1 MSHSSEPSDDTG
13 SGSHG
18 SPPAAAHSWR
28 SGHAARPGHRAHG
41 AESRSTAGST
51 TAAPTSQT
59 SWRGRNDVPKR
70 TGSLWLMVR
79 RILLTFAAIALIVLL
94 VRMLLTVNR
103 QVPIVVGSVTNY
115 RLPLAIIPQADE
127 DRRLL
132 ASLASSEK
140 SFFPGSAEIF
150 DVSPSL
156 VTATADEM
164 FATLTST
171 LRQSKPGG
179 PDGDMAIVYLTAL
192 GTLDNKGR
200 PCIIPPE
207 NSEDPMESSEDSY
220 LQVDRLLTGLR
231 DALPERVGILVVLD
245 ACKPSTDWPLG
256 VDDGA
261 FTPAVE
267 TLMAGSTL
275 KRMWVMMPAAT
286 GQHGY
291 SSAAQGASGAMLEF
305 VRGLRGAADARPWGD
320 ANGRVGLRELAA
332 YLAVSVD
339 RWALAT
345 LGDRQTPVLLT
356 PSFNRDADVAIAW
369 TSTRSPAL
377 DIQKDLEADN
387 DTWLAERWR
396 AAERLR
402 PTAIREQPLL
412 WASYLQLLMRAEH
425 LRTAGAAFRDQQ
437 VNVDTTVHRLE
448 TALNLPLI
456 SNAQLL
462 PGIRLAYKRSSSV
475 REREDDDVRDWL
487 AAVERH
493 IALDGPRSKT
503 ATPPAIAEDVDR
515 WTLRAEAA
523 WLWLV
528 DKCESNAP
536 VNRETVVHWLECVGT
551 RLEGAAFNPG
561 QIHFLRMLIRW
572 ADADDWQRQPEAFR
586 GFIRLIAKSRQA
598 VYSQDVRADRIIGTE
613 DLANRGNAAMRAAFD
628 LVFVGG
634 AANIDKA
641 VALSREGIEAF
652 DQRITISARIR
663 QSLELLD
670 RVRAELPYL
679 VTWWVE
685 ELRHAVR
692 QQGDLES
699 GALRR
704 KPADVV
710 ALLTAVEQLEQAV
723 DAMLT
728 TGEDEPTLTASVDR
742 LDELRSTCETLFGSL
757 KSVFLTDCADLA
769 TQAPDS
775 PRTYGRIRRILGV
788 PLVLG
793 DLRMR
798 LLRRADNLDRR
809 QAALLAR
816 EAFLSD
822 EPLPPVDPAA
832 VVAGWIPWRNQ
843 LTHPI
848 LPVLATDTSGA
859 STLPTSAADIA
870 TTVGR
875 QVTEVR
881 SAARSLP
888 AIIADLDRQ
897 RAELDV
903 GSLESDAKALA
914 LLARGSGVS
923 RRLAAVAGQRSRI
936 AESTTPTQRY
946 FAAAWHKRLLQHAAI
961 TLEEFWG
968 GVEPDEPVYCFFKAR
983 VLLESAGEITRSNG
997 IRFGDRDRDRLAA
1010 QINAV
1015 SSQWNGF
1022 ATLELTPNRLILPS
1036 SRDVEPTRNEA
1047 SLAARPGVPSGLAA
1061 LWLSES
1067 VGGPPLALLRRDTT
1081 DVSPGVA
1088 RPAPASRT
1096 GVRVVPQPEE
1106 ASWQLDS
1113 AAARGV
1119 ELNRTAVLDM
1129 TAWYRGHRMVVG
1141 LPVAVAAAART
1152 IEWEASPR
1160 LETRIT
1166 VRGDLPQAQSV
1177 SIIFDCSGS
1186 MGQRL
1191 ADGRTRL
1198 DAGRAAVAELL
1209 TSMAKSGRWDVS
1221 LWLYGHRTKWSRD
1234 KEGKYV
1240 AGLTDSGN
1248 AAKAAAERAGT
1259 PFTLVPGDDV
1269 EQVLPMQALTPAAVE
1284 RIGMTLAPI
1293 EPGGETPLYLAI
1305 SEALTT
1311 DFDRGRT
1318 DIPGHVLVVTDG
1330 ANDQTGGRFVTAAAV
1345 EDQLARK
1352 NGRRRVPLR
1361 IDVVGF
1367 GFAPNA
1373 TDRASRMDDVRNLA
1387 ISSGGRF
1394 FEAANAETLAKSLR
1408 ASLRVMQWKVQ
1419 GPEAP
1424 RESVALGSAIMVP
1437 SPLVGRP
1444 QAYEAVLESGASPPR
1459 CGFEAE
1465 GGEALDLYVSGGG
1478 RRLEFRRYD
1487 GGTEQGLRD
1496 SRTNL
1501 FAPSDP
1507 QRLCF
1512 VGAHLASRGGESV
1525 RFPLSIQNANAAEFS
1540 PRPTEAWVEITPRFV
1555 DGSVGAPFVFYD
1567 LSFQQNRP
1575 VPVLDLL
1582 ATRWPRSADRAEIRA
1597 WFRFTKTPS
1606 DVTVPLAELTPSVER
1621 RLELASLPGS
1631 EIRVTLAPAETADQ
1645 VQLSVLESHPAPLA
1659 DKLPCLRVCVSP
1671 ACIRAVHIVEPE
1683 TGRVR
1688 HEFTVRAEG
1697 GRVSQDS
1704 QLLITDKQRVL
1715 NGAVSLT
1722 AAGEGQLTVPVPA
1735 E

>member
-1 MSHSSEPSDDTG
+1 MSHSSVPSDDTG

-18 SPPAAAHSWR
+18 SPPPAAHSWR
-28 SGHAARPGHRAHG
+28 TGRPVYRADG
-41 AESRSTAGST
+41 AEGRSTPGST
-51 TAAPTSQT
+51 IAALTGRM
-59 SWRGRNDVPKR
+59 SWRGRHDLQKR
-70 TGSLWLMVR
+70 GGSFWLMVR
-79 RILLTFAAIALIVLL
+79 RILLTVAAIALIVLL

-115 RLPLAIIPQADE
+115 RSPLAIIPQADE

-150 DVSPSL
+150 DVSSSL

-164 FATLTST
+164 FDSLTSA

-179 PDGDMAIVYLTAL
+179 PDGNMAIVYLTAL
-192 GTLDNKGR
+192 GTLDNKGH
-200 PCIIPPE
+200 PCIIPPG
-207 NSEDPMESSEDSY
+207 NSEDPMESPEDSY
-220 LQVDRLLTGLR
+220 LQVDRLLAGLR
-231 DALPERVGILVVLD
+231 DALPEHVGILVVLD
-245 ACKPSTDWPLG
+245 ACTPSTDWPLG

-267 TLMAGSTL
+267 ALMAGSTL
-275 KRMWVMMPAAT
+275 KRLWVMVPAAT
-286 GQHGY
+286 GQHCY
-291 SSAAQGASGAMLEF
+291 SSAAQGASGAMMEF
-305 VRGLRGAADARPWGD
+305 VRGLRGAADAKPWGD
-320 ANGRVGLRELAA
+320 ANGRVGLRELGA
-332 YLAVSVD
+332 YLAVRVD

-356 PSFNRDADVAIAW
+356 PPSDRNTDVAIAW
-369 TSTRSPAL
+369 ASTRSPL
-377 DIQKDLEADN
+377 LEVQTDFEIDN

-402 PTAIREQPLL
+402 PTAIRERPLL
-412 WASYLQLLMRAEH
+412 WASYLHLLMRAEH
-425 LRTAGAAFRDQQ
+425 LRTAGVAFRDQQ
-437 VNVDTTVHRLE
+437 VNVDATVQRLE
-448 TALNLPLI
+448 TSLNLPLI
-456 SNAQLL
+456 SNARLL

-493 IALDGPRSKT
+493 IALDGPPSKT
-503 ATPPAIAEDVDR
+503 ANPPVITDDVDR
-515 WTLRAEAA
+515 WMLRAEAA

-528 DKCESNAP
+528 DKCESSAP
-536 VNRETVVHWLECVGT
+536 VNRETVVRWLECVGT
-551 RLEGAAFNPG
+551 RPEGAAFNPG
-561 QIHFLRMLIRW
+561 QIHFLRMLTRW
-572 ADADDWQRQPEAFR
+572 ADTADWQRQPEAFR
-586 GFIRLIAKSRQA
+586 VFIQLVSKSRQS
-598 VYSQDVRADRIIGTE
+598 VYAQDVRVDRIIGTE
-613 DLANRGNAAMRAAFD
+613 DLANRGNAAMREAFD

-634 AANIDKA
+634 AVNIDKA
-641 VALSREGIEAF
+641 VALSREGLDAF
-652 DQRITISARIR
+652 DQRVTLSARKL
-663 QSLELLD
+663 QALELLD
-670 RVRAELPYL
+670 AVRAELPYL

-692 QQGDLES
+692 QQGDMES
-699 GALRR
+699 GGVGR
-704 KPADVV
+704 KPAEIV

-728 TGEDEPTLTASVDR
+728 TGEDEPTLTASVDN
-742 LDELRSTCETLFGSL
+742 LDELCSTCETLFGSL

-809 QAALLAR
+809 QAALFAR
-816 EAFLSD
+816 ESFLSD

-848 LPVLATDTSGA
+848 LPVLATEASGA

-870 TTVGR
+870 TNVGR
-875 QVTEVR
+875 QVTAVR

-888 AIIADLDRQ
+888 AIIADFDRQ

-903 GSLESDAKALA
+903 GSHESDAKALA

-923 RRLAAVAGQRSRI
+923 RRLAAVAGQRSGI
-936 AESTTPTQRY
+936 GDGTMPTQRY
-946 FAAAWHKRLLQHAAI
+946 FAAAWHKRLLQHAAT

-968 GVEPDEPVYCFFKAR
+968 GVETNEPAYCFFKAR
-983 VLLESAGEITRSNG
+983 VLLESAGEIVRSNG
-997 IRFGDRDRDRLAA
+997 ISFGDRDRNRLAA
-1010 QINAV
+1010 EINAV
-1015 SSQWNGF
+1015 ASQWNGF

-1036 SRDVEPTRNEA
+1036 TRDVDPTLNKA
-1047 SLAARPGVPSGLAA
+1047 SLAARPGVPSGLAS

-1067 VGGPPLALLRRDTT
+1067 AEGPPLALLQRDTT

-1096 GVRVVPQPEE
+1096 GVRVVPRPEE

-1113 AAARGV
+1113 TAARGV

-1141 LPVAVAAAART
+1141 LPVAVAAAARM

-1166 VRGDLPQAQSV
+1166 VRGDVPQAQSV

-1209 TSMAKSGRWDVS
+1209 ASMAKSGRWDVS
-1221 LWLYGHRTKWSRD
+1221 LWLYGHRTKWSKD

-1240 AGLTDSGN
+1240 AGLTNSGT
-1248 AAKAAAERAGT
+1248 AAKGAAERAGT

-1269 EQVLPMQALTPAAVE
+1269 EQVLPMQALTPAAAE

-1305 SEALTT
+1305 SEALAS

-1318 DIPGHVLVVTDG
+1318 DVPGHILVVTDG

-1387 ISSGGRF
+1387 MSSGGRF

-1408 ASLRVMQWKVQ
+1408 ESLRVMQWKVQ

-1424 RESVALGSAIMVP
+1424 QESVGLGSSIMVP
-1437 SPLVGRP
+1437 PPLAARP
-1444 QAYEAVLESGASPPR
+1444 QAFEVVLESGASPPR

-1465 GGEALDLYVSGGG
+1465 GGESLDLYVSGGG

-1512 VGAHLASRGGESV
+1512 VGAHLASRAGDSI

-1540 PRPTEAWVEITPRFV
+1540 PRPTEAWVEITPRFG

-1606 DVTVPLAELTPSVER
+1606 DVTVPLAELTPGVER

-1631 EIRVTLAPAETADQ
+1631 EIRVTLTPAETADQ
-1645 VQLSVLESHPAPLA
+1645 VQLSVVENHPASLA
-1659 DKLPCLRVCVSP
+1659 DKLPCVRVCVSP

-1688 HEFTVRAEG
+1688 HEFTVRTEEG
-1697 GRVSQDS
+1697 RMPHDS

-1722 AAGEGQLTVPVPA
+1722 AAGESQLTVPVPA

>member
-1 MSHSSEPSDDTG
+1 MSHSSVPSDDTG

-18 SPPAAAHSWR
+18 SPPPAAHSWR
-28 SGHAARPGHRAHG
+28 TGRPGYRADG
-41 AESRSTAGST
+41 AEGRSTPGST
-51 TAAPTSQT
+51 IAAPTGRM
-59 SWRGRNDVPKR
+59 SWRGRHDFHKQG
-70 TGSLWLMVR
+70 GSFWLMVR
-79 RILLTFAAIALIVLL
+79 RILLTVAAIALIVLL

-115 RLPLAIIPQADE
+115 RPPLAVMPQADE
-127 DRRLL
+127 DRMLL
-132 ASLASSEK
+132 ASLASSGK

-156 VTATADEM
+156 VSATADEM
-164 FATLTST
+164 LASLTST

-179 PDGDMAIVYLTAL
+179 PDGNMAIVYLTAL
-192 GTLDNKGR
+192 GTLDDKGR
-200 PCIIPPE
+200 PCIIPPG
-207 NSEDPMESSEDSY
+207 NSEDPMGLLEDSY
-220 LQVDRLLTGLR
+220 LQVDRLLAGLR

-245 ACKPSTDWPLG
+245 ACRPSTDWPLG

-267 TLMAGSTL
+267 AFMAGSKL
-275 KRMWVMMPAAT
+275 KRLWVLVPAAT
-286 GQHGY
+286 GQHCY
-291 SSAAQGASGAMLEF
+291 SSAAQGASGAMMEF
-305 VRGLRGAADARPWGD
+305 VRGLRGTADAKPWGD
-320 ANGRVGLRELAA
+320 ANGRVELRELAA
-332 YLAVSVD
+332 YLADRVD

-356 PSFNRDADVAIAW
+356 PPSNRDADVAIAW
-369 TSTRSPAL
+369 TSTRSPAIEML
-377 DIQKDLEADN
+377 SNLEDDN
-387 DTWLAERWR
+387 DTWLEERWR

-402 PTAIREQPLL
+402 PTAIRERPLL
-412 WASYLQLLMRAEH
+412 WASYLHLLMRAEH
-425 LRTAGAAFRDQQ
+425 RRTAGVALRDQQ
-437 VNVDTTVHRLE
+437 INIDTAIQRFE
-448 TALNLPLI
+448 TALTLPLI
-456 SNAQLL
+456 SNARLL

-475 REREDDDVRDWL
+475 REREDDGVRDWL
-487 AAVERH
+487 AAVERY
-493 IALDGPRSKT
+493 IALDGLRSKT
-503 ATPPAIAEDVDR
+503 ATPPAIAEDIDQ
-515 WTLRAEAA
+515 WMLRAEAA

-536 VNRETVVHWLECVGT
+536 VDRETVVHWLECVGT
-551 RLEGAAFNPG
+551 RPEGEAFNPG
-561 QIHFLRMLIRW
+561 QLHFLRMLTRW
-572 ADADDWQRQPEAFR
+572 ADIDDWQRQPEAFR
-586 GFIRLIAKSRQA
+586 VFIRLVSKSRES
-598 VYSQDVRADRIIGTE
+598 VYAQDVRADRIIGTE

-652 DQRITISARIR
+652 DHRVTLSARKL
-663 QSLELLD
+663 QALELLD
-670 RVRAELPYL
+670 AVRAELPYL

-692 QQGDLES
+692 QQGDMES
-699 GALRR
+699 GGIGK
-704 KPADVV
+704 KPADIV

-723 DAMLT
+723 DGMVTAAD
-728 TGEDEPTLTASVDR
+728 GEPTLTASVDR
-742 LDELRSTCETLFGSL
+742 LDELCSACETLFGSL

-816 EAFLSD
+816 ESFLSE
-822 EPLPPVDPAA
+822 EPLPAVDPAA

-848 LPVLATDTSGA
+848 LPVLATEASGA
-859 STLPTSAADIA
+859 STLPTSAADLA

-875 QVTEVR
+875 QVTAVR

-888 AIIADLDRQ
+888 AIIADFDRQ

-936 AESTTPTQRY
+936 AEGTTPTQRY
-946 FAAAWHKRLLQHAAI
+946 FAAAWHKRLLQHAAT

-968 GVEPDEPVYCFFKAR
+968 GVEPNEPAYCFFKAR
-983 VLLESAGEITRSNG
+983 VLLEAAGEIVRSNG

-1010 QINAV
+1010 QINAL

-1036 SRDVEPTRNEA
+1036 ARDVEPTRNKA

-1081 DVSPGVA
+1081 DVSSGVS

-1096 GVRVVPQPEE
+1096 GVRVVPRPEE

-1119 ELNRTAVLDM
+1119 ELNRTGVLDM

-1152 IEWEASPR
+1152 IEWEASLP

-1177 SIIFDCSGS
+1177 AIIFDCSGS

-1198 DAGRAAVAELL
+1198 DAGRAAVAEIL

-1240 AGLTDSGN
+1240 AGLTNSGT
-1248 AAKAAAERAGT
+1248 AAKAAAERAGM

-1305 SEALTT
+1305 SEALAT

-1367 GFAPNA
+1367 GFASNS

-1387 ISSGGRF
+1387 MSSGGRF

-1408 ASLRVMQWKVQ
+1408 ESLRVMQWRVR

-1424 RESVALGSAIMVP
+1424 QESVGLGSSIMVP
-1437 SPLVGRP
+1437 PPLAARP
-1444 QAYEAVLESGASPPR
+1444 QAFEAVLESGASPPR

-1512 VGAHLASRGGESV
+1512 VGAHLASRGGESI

-1540 PRPTEAWVEITPRFV
+1540 PRPTEAWVEITPRFG

-1582 ATRWPRSADRAEIRA
+1582 ATRWPSSADRAEIRA
-1597 WFRFTKTPS
+1597 WFRFTKMPP
-1606 DVTVPLAELTPSVER
+1606 DVTVALSELTPGVER
-1621 RLELASLPGS
+1621 RLDLPSLPGS
-1631 EIRVTLAPAETADQ
+1631 EIRVTLAPAEAADH
-1645 VQLSVLESHPAPLA
+1645 VKLSMLESHPAPLA

-1671 ACIRAVHIVEPE
+1671 DCIRAVHIVEPE

-1688 HEFTVRAEG
+1688 HEFTVRTEG
-1697 GRVSQDS
+1697 GRVPHDS

>member
-1 MSHSSEPSDDTG
+1 MSHSSEQSDDTGDTG

-18 SPPAAAHSWR
+18 SPPAAHSWR
-28 SGHAARPGHRAHG
+28 TGRPGSRAHG
-41 AESRSTAGST
+41 AASRSTAGST
-51 TAAPTSQT
+51 IAAPTGYS
-59 SWRGRNDVPKR
+59 SWRGNNDVPKR
-70 TGSLWLMVR
+70 VGSLWLMVR
-79 RILLTFAAIALIVLL
+79 RILLTVAAIALIVLL

-115 RLPLAIIPQADE
+115 RPPLAIIPQAEE
-127 DRRLL
+127 DRMLL
-132 ASLASSEK
+132 ASLASSGK
-140 SFFPGSAEIF
+140 SFFPNSAEIF

-164 FATLTST
+164 LASLTST

-179 PDGDMAIVYLTAL
+179 PDGNMAIVYLTAL
-192 GTLDNKGR
+192 GTLDDKGR
-200 PCIIPPE
+200 PCIIPPG
-207 NSEDPMESSEDSY
+207 NSEDPMGSIEDSY
-220 LQVDRLLTGLR
+220 LPVDRLLAGLR
-231 DALPERVGILVVLD
+231 DSLPERVGILVVLD
-245 ACKPSTDWPLG
+245 ACRPSTDWPLG

-261 FTPAVE
+261 FTPSVE
-267 TLMAGSTL
+267 AIMAGSTL

-286 GQHGY
+286 GQHCY

-332 YLAVSVD
+332 YLAVRVD
-339 RWALAT
+339 RWAVAT
-345 LGDRQTPVLLT
+345 LGDRQTPVLLAS
-356 PSFNRDADVAIAW
+356 PANRDAEGALAW

-402 PTAIREQPLL
+402 PTAVRERPLL
-412 WASYLQLLMRAEH
+412 WASYLHMLMRAEH
-425 LRTAGAAFRDQQ
+425 LRMAGAAFRDEQ
-437 VNVDTTVHRLE
+437 VNVDTTVQRLE
-448 TALNLPLI
+448 TVLSLPLI
-456 SNAQLL
+456 SNARLL
-462 PGIRLAYKRSSSV
+462 PGIRLAYKRSNSV

-493 IALDGPRSKT
+493 IALNEPSSKA
-503 ATPPAIAEDVDR
+503 ATPLPMTEDVDR
-515 WTLRAEAA
+515 WMLRAEAA

-536 VNRETVVHWLECVGT
+536 VNRDTVVRWLECVGT
-551 RLEGAAFNPG
+551 RPEGAAFNPG
-561 QIHFLRMLIRW
+561 QIHFLRMLTRW
-572 ADADDWQRQPEAFR
+572 ADTADWQRQPEAFR
-586 GFIRLIAKSRQA
+586 DFIRLVSKSRES
-598 VYSQDVRADRIIGTE
+598 VYAQDVRADRIIGTQ

-652 DQRITISARIR
+652 DQRTTLSAPKLRA
-663 QSLELLD
+663 LELLD
-670 RVRAELPYL
+670 VVRAELPYL

-685 ELRHAVR
+685 ELRHSVR

-699 GALRR
+699 GGLGR

-728 TGEDEPTLTASVDR
+728 TGEDEPTLTASVEKIE
-742 LDELRSTCETLFGSL
+742 ELCSTCETLFGSL
-757 KSVFLTDCADLA
+757 KSVFLSDCADLA
-769 TQAPDS
+769 IQAPDS

-843 LTHPI
+843 MTHPI
-848 LPVLATDTSGA
+848 LPVLTTDAAGA
-859 STLPTSAADIA
+859 SSLPTTAADIA
-870 TTVGR
+870 TNVGR
-875 QVTEVR
+875 QVTAVR

-888 AIIADLDRQ
+888 AIIADFDRQ

-903 GSLESDAKALA
+903 GTQESDAKVLT
-914 LLARGSGVS
+914 LLARGSRVS
-923 RRLAAVAGQRSRI
+923 RRLAAVAGQRSHI
-936 AESTTPTQRY
+936 GDDTTPTQRY
-946 FAAAWHKRLLQHAAI
+946 FAAAWHRRLVQHAET

-968 GVEPDEPVYCFFKAR
+968 GVEPDEAVYCFHKAR
-983 VLLESAGEITRSNG
+983 LLLESAGEIARSNG
-997 IRFGDRDRDRLAA
+997 IRFGDRDRNRLTAE
-1010 QINAV
+1010 INALA
-1015 SSQWNGF
+1015 SQWDGF

-1036 SRDVEPTRNEA
+1036 ARDVEPPRNRA
-1047 SLAARPGVPSGLAA
+1047 SLAARPGVPPGLAS

-1067 VGGPPLALLRRDTT
+1067 VAGPPLALLQREST
-1081 DVSPGVA
+1081 DVSPGAA
-1088 RPAPASRT
+1088 RPGPASRT
-1096 GVRVVPQPEE
+1096 GVRVASQPEE
-1106 ASWQLDS
+1106 AAWQLDS
-1113 AAARGV
+1113 NAARSI

-1141 LPVAVAAAART
+1141 LPVAAASASRT
-1152 IEWEASPR
+1152 IEWEASPP

-1177 SIIFDCSGS
+1177 AIIFDCSGS

-1209 TSMAKSGRWDVS
+1209 ASMAKSGRWDVS
-1221 LWLYGHRTKWSRD
+1221 LWLYGPRTKWSRD
-1234 KEGKYV
+1234 KDGKYV
-1240 AGLTDSGN
+1240 AGLTNSGT
-1248 AAKAAAERAGT
+1248 AAKGAAERAGT

-1269 EQVLPMQALTPAAVE
+1269 EQVLPMQALTPAAAE

-1305 SEALTT
+1305 SEALAT

-1318 DIPGHVLVVTDG
+1318 DVPGHVLVVTDG
-1330 ANDQTGGRFVTAAAV
+1330 ANDQTGGRFVSAATV

-1387 ISSGGRF
+1387 MSSGGRF

-1408 ASLRVMQWKVQ
+1408 ESLRVMQWKVK

-1424 RESVALGSAIMVP
+1424 RESVALGSSIMVP
-1437 SPLVGRP
+1437 PPLVGRP

-1459 CGFEAE
+1459 CGFEVE
-1465 GGEALDLYVSGGG
+1465 GGEALDLYVGGGG

-1512 VGAHLASRGGESV
+1512 VGAHLASRAGDSI
-1525 RFPLSIQNANAAEFS
+1525 RFPLSVQNANAAEFS
-1540 PRPTEAWVEITPRFV
+1540 PRPVEAWVEISPRSG

-1582 ATRWPRSADRAEIRA
+1582 ATRWPRSADRAEILA

-1606 DVTVPLAELTPSVER
+1606 DVTVPLAELTPGVER
-1621 RLELASLPGS
+1621 RLELPSLPGS
-1631 EIRVTLAPAETADQ
+1631 EIRITLAPAETADQ

-1671 ACIRAVHIVEPE
+1671 ACLRAVHIVEPE

-1722 AAGEGQLTVPVPA
+1722 AAGEAQLTVPVPA